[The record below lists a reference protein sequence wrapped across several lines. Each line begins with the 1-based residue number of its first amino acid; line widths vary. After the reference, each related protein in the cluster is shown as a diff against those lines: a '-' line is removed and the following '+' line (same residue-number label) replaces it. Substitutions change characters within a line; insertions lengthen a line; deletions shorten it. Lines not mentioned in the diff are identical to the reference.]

1 MDNTLQIKKTALW
14 LTTYSLC
21 REVKYVIEQGGAQA
35 GKTYTILDVLLYRM
49 CTEKGLV
56 ITVTGPN
63 FPSLKRG
70 PMRDIQSIWSND
82 PLYKKMITQP
92 NQNGCRC
99 DATGSVLEF
108 CVFYNIEVAK
118 GAKRDILFI
127 NEVTAMP
134 ETIAFELFARTRKN
148 VIVDFNPTN
157 RFWIHERFEGD
168 NKNARWV
175 FSTHK
180 ANRFLLESVHEE
192 IESWKESNPER
203 YKVYGLGMCGKT
215 EGCIYTNWCQVD
227 AMPDEYKWRAF
238 GLDWGF
244 MNDSTALVEVR
255 YSGGELYLKE
265 HIYKTGMTNQ
275 DIVCEI
281 QRLGFQNELIVAD
294 SAEMKSIEELRRA
307 GILNVIP
314 AHKGPGSILQGISL
328 VQSLK
333 LNVTKD
339 SINIKNELLN
349 YKWDTDAL
357 GYFSNK
363 PIDKFNHAADCI
375 RYCVSYKFERPGKM
389 KTTLNSF

>member
-1 MDNTLQIKKTALW
+1 MTH
-14 LTTYSLC
+14 
-21 REVKYVIEQGGAQA
+21 GGAQA
-35 GKTYTILDVLLYRM
+35 SKTYTILDVLLYRM

-92 NQNGCRC
+92 NQNGCKC
-99 DATGSVLEF
+99 AATGSVLEF

-118 GAKRDILFI
+118 GAKRDLLFI

-134 ETIAFELFARTRKN
+134 EAIAFELFARTRKN

-157 RFWIHERFEGD
+157 RFYIHERFEGH
-168 NKNARWV
+168 KNAR
-175 FSTHK
+175 FIYSTHR
-180 ANRFLLESVHEE
+180 ANKFLPESVHEE
-192 IESWKESNPER
+192 IESWKVSDPER

-215 EGCIYTNWCQVD
+215 EGCIYTKWCQVD
-227 AMPDEYKWRAF
+227 DLPPLDECKWRAF

-244 MNDSTALVEVR
+244 TCDSTALVEVR

-275 DIVCEI
+275 DITREI
-281 QRLGFQNELIVAD
+281 KRLGFQNELIVAD
-294 SAEMKSIEELRRA
+294 CAEMKSIQELVRE
-307 GILNVIP
+307 GILNVKP
-314 AHKGPGSILQGISL
+314 CVKGPGSILNGISL
-328 VQSLK
+328 VQSMK

-339 SINIKNELLN
+339 SNNIKSELLN

-357 GYFSNK
+357 GHFSNK
-363 PIDKFNHAADCI
+363 PIDKWNHCADCI
-375 RYCVSYKFERPGKM
+375 RYCVSYKFERPGK
-389 KTTLNSF
+389 TRSTLGSY

>member
-1 MDNTLQIKKTALW
+1 
-14 LTTYSLC
+14 
-21 REVKYVIEQGGAQA
+21 
-35 GKTYTILDVLLYRM
+35 M

-82 PLYKKMITQP
+82 PLYKKMVTQP

-108 CVFYNIEVAK
+108 CVFYNIEVSK

-168 NKNARWV
+168 KKNTRWI

-180 ANRFLLESVHEE
+180 ANRFLPESVHEE

-215 EGCIYTNWCQVD
+215 EGCIYTNWTQID
-227 AMPDEYKWRAF
+227 ELPAEYKWRAF
-238 GLDWGF
+238 GCDLGF
-244 MNDSTALVEVR
+244 VSDPTALVEVR
-255 YSGGELYLKE
+255 YVNGELYLKE
-265 HIYKTGMTNQ
+265 HIYKTKMTNQ
-275 DIVCEI
+275 DIALEI
-281 QRLGFQNELIVAD
+281 KRLGFQNELIVID

-307 GILNVIP
+307 GILNATP
-314 AHKGPGSILQGISL
+314 ARKGPGSVLQGISL
-328 VQSLK
+328 VQSMK
-333 LNVTKD
+333 LNVTQD
-339 SINIKNELLN
+339 SHNIKTELMN
-349 YKWDTDAL
+349 YKWKTDAL
-357 GYFSNK
+357 GHDTNV
-363 PIDKFNHAADCI
+363 PEDKFNHANDAL
-375 RYCVSYKFERPGKM
+375 RYIVSYKFERP
-389 KTTLNSF
+389 KTRSTLGSY